1 MNLIKQNQIFGE
13 IMDFYSNECRK
24 SKEDI
29 IEAKGSN
36 KILLVV
42 LICILKKDMGFSTGF
57 LSEEFKCD
65 KRDVFSM
72 LSILDISKKA
82 KNNSMYSDTYD
93 YAKEK
98 ILKEFKND

>member
-29 IEAKGSN
+29 IEAQGSN

-57 LSEEFKCD
+57 LSEEFRRD
-65 KRDVFSM
+65 KKDVFSM
-72 LSILDISKKA
+72 LISLENSKKA
-82 KNNSMYSDTYD
+82 KEQYV
-93 YAKEK
+93 
-98 ILKEFKND
+98 F